1 MVQGG
6 TPSFDA
12 GVPARVIADRYRLH
26 TPIGAGGMGEVWQ
39 AYDER
44 LDRRVAVKMMLA
56 ESPVPPG
63 FQGAAFEETLQ
74 IRRARFL
81 REVQI
86 TAGIEHLG
94 VPAVYDTGV
103 DEASGRLFVVMQL
116 LQGRELQT
124 FIDETDYESETVPV
138 SWAAAVGAQIA
149 SVLDTVH
156 HHDVVHRDIKPANLM
171 LTPGGVV
178 KVLDFGVAALR
189 GVGTLPRLTQVG
201 MTVGTPPYMSPEQS
215 LANAVGPAADVY
227 ALACVLH
234 ELLTGKPPFIPDDS
248 RSHMWHHVHTQPPPI
263 RVLRPDAP
271 ADIEKLLLGMLT
283 KESEQRMDAMAVYD
297 ALLPF
302 VHASTGTPATT
313 DEGILDPRLPFLRPF
328 GGRAPSSRVA
338 PSYTP
343 TVVIPSPLAPPPAAA
358 PQGPEPGPAALT
370 EQEADAVSD
379 RAAQLAQDGQFT
391 QAADA
396 LAEAIARAADP
407 ELREGMQFSLAQVK
421 FLAGSHREALALFE
435 PLAHH
440 YTDRY
445 GAGDEQAQL
454 CWYYAAQC
462 RMELGEA
469 TAAIQAFNHVSE
481 STPEPDDEDA
491 TNRYLDVLAR
501 LMSLHAA
508 AESLPQALHVGDWLR
523 SETVRLRGS
532 DWPGLG
538 QIDTYLRC
546 LRQDL
551 G

>member
-1 MVQGG
+1 MVHV
-6 TPSFDA
+6 TPTSDA
-12 GVPARVIADRYRLH
+12 GKPARVIAGRYRLH

-74 IRRARFL
+74 TRRARFL

-94 VPAVYDTGV
+94 VPAVYDTGT
-103 DEASGRLFVVMQL
+103 DEVSGRLFVVMHL

-124 FIDETDYESETVPV
+124 FIDETDYENETVPV

-156 HHDVVHRDIKPANLM
+156 HHDVVHRDIKPSNLM
-171 LTPGGVV
+171 ITPGGVV

-234 ELLTGKPPFIPDDS
+234 ELLTGKPPFTPDDS
-248 RSHMWHHVHTQPPPI
+248 RSHMWHHVHTPPPPI
-263 RVLRPDAP
+263 RSLRPDVP
-271 ADIEKLLLGMLT
+271 ADMEKLLLAMLT
-283 KESEQRMDAMAVYD
+283 KESEQRMGAMDVYD

-302 VHASTGTPATT
+302 VHTNTSSAATM
-313 DEGILDPRLPFLRPF
+313 DDDVLDPRLPFLRPF
-328 GGRAPSSRVA
+328 GGRVRSSSGA
-338 PSYTP
+338 ASYTP
-343 TVVIPSPLAPPPAAA
+343 TVVVPSPLAPPPAAA
-358 PQGPEPGPAALT
+358 QQVPSSGPAALT
-370 EQEADAVSD
+370 EQQADAVSD
-379 RAAQLAQDGQFT
+379 RAARLAQEGQFT

-445 GAGDEQAQL
+445 GDHDEQAQL
-454 CWYYAAQC
+454 CWYYTAQC

-469 TAAIQAFNHVSE
+469 TAAIQAFDRVIKI
-481 STPEPDDEDA
+481 TPDPGDEDA
-491 TNRYLDVLAR
+491 INRYLDALAR
-501 LMSLHAA
+501 LMSLYAA
-508 AESLPQALHVGDWLR
+508 TESLSKTLDLGERLR
-523 SETVRLRGS
+523 SETSRLRGS
-532 DWPGLG
+532 DWPGLA
-538 QIDTYLRC
+538 QIDAYLRR
-546 LRQDL
+546 LRHDL